1 MLSLYHIVFIKI
13 DKNIQDDIMVY
24 NKNKDLL
31 NKYDTIHSSDF
42 LTPEFIEIKLNKNI
56 TFINVIDKSRGITV
70 ENWIPYINGEKESTR
85 IKMKVKINSDKS
97 RLKEYPFEFLILE
110 TYDLVNVLSDMRI
123 ELKESNF
130 IYITKSDET
139 RADGIDIRIESRC

>member
-1 MLSLYHIVFIKI
+1 MLSLNHIVFIKI

-56 TFINVIDKSRGITV
+56 AFINVIDKRRGITV
-70 ENWIPYINGEKESTR
+70 ENWIPYINGEQESTR
-85 IKMKVKINSDKS
+85 IKMKVKINSDES

-110 TYDLVNVLSDMRI
+110 TYDLVNVLSDMRFEI
-123 ELKESNF
+123 KESNF
-130 IYITKSDET
+130 IYIAKSDET

>member
-1 MLSLYHIVFIKI
+1 MLPLDHVVFIKI
-13 DKNIQDDIMVY
+13 DKNVQDDIMVY

-31 NKYDTIHSSDF
+31 KKYDTIHSSDF
-42 LTPEFIEIKLNKNI
+42 LTPGFIEIKLNKNI
-56 TFINVIDKSRGITV
+56 TFINIIDRDRGITV
-70 ENWIPYINGEKESTR
+70 ENWIPYINGEQESTR
-85 IKMKVKINSDKS
+85 IKMKVKTNSDES

-130 IYITKSDET
+130 I
-139 RADGIDIRIESRC
+139 

>member
-1 MLSLYHIVFIKI
+1 MLSLDHIVFIKI
-13 DKNIQDDIMVY
+13 DKDIQDDIMVY

-56 TFINVIDKSRGITV
+56 TFINVIDKRRGITV
-70 ENWIPYINGEKESTR
+70 ENWIPYINGEQESTR
-85 IKMKVKINSDKS
+85 IKMKVKTNSDES
-97 RLKEYPFEFLILE
+97 RLEEYPFEFLILE
-110 TYDLVNVLSDMRI
+110 TYDLVNVLSDMRFEI
-123 ELKESNF
+123 KESNF
-130 IYITKSDET
+130 IYIAKSDET

>member
-1 MLSLYHIVFIKI
+1 MLSLDHVVFIKI
-13 DKNIQDDIMVY
+13 DKDIQDDIMVY
-24 NKNKDLL
+24 NKSKDLL
-31 NKYDTIHSSDF
+31 KKYDTIHLSDF

-56 TFINVIDKSRGITV
+56 TFINVIDKRRGITV
-70 ENWIPYINGEKESTR
+70 ENWIPYINGEKEFTR
-85 IKMKVKINSDKS
+85 IKMKVKINSDES

-130 IYITKSDET
+130 VCSFEGT
-139 RADGIDIRIESRC
+139 

>member
-1 MLSLYHIVFIKI
+1 MLPLDHVVFIKI
-13 DKNIQDDIMVY
+13 DKNVQDDIMVY

-31 NKYDTIHSSDF
+31 KKYNIIHSLDF

-56 TFINVIDKSRGITV
+56 TFINVIDRDRGITV

-85 IKMKVKINSDKS
+85 IKMKVKTNSDES

-123 ELKESNF
+123 ELKEDNF
-130 IYITKSDET
+130 IYIAKSDET